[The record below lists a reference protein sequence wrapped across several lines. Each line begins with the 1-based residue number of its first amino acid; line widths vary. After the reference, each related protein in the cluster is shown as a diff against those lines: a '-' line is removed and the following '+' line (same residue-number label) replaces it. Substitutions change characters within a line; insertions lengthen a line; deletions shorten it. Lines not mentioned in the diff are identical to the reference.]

1 MLVSAVLM
9 FATSSNLMAQFKF
22 GVKASATLNN
32 MFHAD
37 DTMKDIK
44 RIPVFGFN
52 VGVVG
57 EYFLN
62 DNMSIGAE
70 LVFAQQGFKRKYE
83 VFHEY
88 DYDGD
93 GDRDVYYSWNEEQVF
108 RTNHINLPILFKY
121 YFNGLAVEVG
131 PQISFAFGGK
141 YSDKWTQDGTHEG
154 SGHGERHYSLAD
166 YEDELQL
173 SYKKYEGI
181 NDFKL
186 WNRINIGATAGLSY
200 NMENGLFFG
209 ARYTFD
215 FTNFLN
221 DVVYDEH
228 VYEGGGVIITERD
241 NPHFAKIKSHY
252 SVVQLSVGYK
262 F

>member
-9 FATSSNLMAQFKF
+9 FATSSSLMAQFKF

-32 MFHAD
+32 MFYAD

-44 RIPVFGFN
+44 RVPVFGFN
-52 VGVVG
+52 VGVMG

-70 LVFAQQGFKRKYE
+70 LVFAQQGFKREY
-83 VFHEY
+83 EY
-88 DYDGD
+88 DMSEYRYQHGVLWD
-93 GDRDVYYSWNEEQVF
+93 EEIFQ
-108 RTNHINLPILFKY
+108 TNHINLPILFKY
-121 YFNGLAVEVG
+121 YFNGLAIEVG

-141 YSDKWTQDGTHEG
+141 YILKYYTFEDVNLLD
-154 SGHGERHYSLAD
+154 HYEEHHSFAGWEDTLRYQYKRAD
-166 YEDELQL
+166 
-173 SYKKYEGI
+173 I
-181 NDFKL
+181 TNDFKL

-221 DVVYDEH
+221 DVVYDRYEYGGATFVDTEH
-228 VYEGGGVIITERD
+228 PRYE
-241 NPHFAKIKSHY
+241 KIKSHY
-252 SVVQLSVGYK
+252 GVVQLSVGYK

>member
-9 FATSSNLMAQFKF
+9 FATSSSLMAQFKF

-32 MFHAD
+32 MFYVD

-52 VGVVG
+52 EGVVG

-70 LVFAQQGFKRKYE
+70 VVYAQQGFKREYE
-83 VFHEY
+83 YFVDGVWGGEY
-88 DYDGD
+88 RY
-93 GDRDVYYSWNEEQVF
+93 YYSWSEEQVF
-108 RTNHINLPILFKY
+108 RSNHINLPILFKY

-141 YSDKWTQDGTHEG
+141 YSDKWSQKSNYQG
-154 SGHGERHYSLAD
+154 SGQGEYHYSLAD
-166 YEDELQL
+166 YEDSLQL
-173 SYKKYEGI
+173 RYKIDYGI
-181 NDFKL
+181 DDCKL
-186 WNRINIGATAGLSY
+186 WNRINIGATLGLSY

-215 FTNFLN
+215 FTNWKN
-221 DVVYDEH
+221 DLVYDYVVYDEH
-228 VYEGGGVIITERD
+228 SIPHKV
-241 NPHFAKIKSHY
+241 NPRVEKVKSHY
-252 SVVQLSVGYK
+252 GVVQLSVGYK